1 MSSIVPETCRAARA
15 LIGWSQEDLAR
26 EARIAVSTLRN
37 YETKTIS
44 PRTGETIRLTRG
56 NLLNVQRALEA
67 AGVVF
72 IPENG
77 GGPGVRLA
85 QPVPRK
91 LAA

>member
-1 MSSIVPETCRAARA
+1 MDSIIPETCRAGRS

-37 YETKTIS
+37 FETKTVS
-44 PRTGETIRLTRG
+44 PRTGEPIRLTKA
-56 NLLNVQRALEA
+56 NLSAVQAALEA

-72 IPENG
+72 IPANG
-77 GGPGVRLA
+77 GGQGVRLA
-85 QPVPRK
+85 QPIPQK